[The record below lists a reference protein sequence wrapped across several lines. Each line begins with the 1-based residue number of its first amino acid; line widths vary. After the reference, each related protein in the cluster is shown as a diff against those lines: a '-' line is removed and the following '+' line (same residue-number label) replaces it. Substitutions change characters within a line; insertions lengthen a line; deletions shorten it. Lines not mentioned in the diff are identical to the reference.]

1 MTIAPAPI
9 ADTGSAG
16 ELGMVPASTRE
27 ARADEGLGMIRH
39 THAAAGRSTRA
50 VAATA
55 IAGLL
60 FGLATAPVQAQ
71 SSTATPAPAATP
83 AAPAA
88 KPAPDATPA
97 ATPAAPEAKPAAD
110 ATATPEAKPAAS
122 AADALIAK
130 GKYLVTAADCMPC
143 HTGPDGPDF
152 AGGLMLDTPFG
163 GISSPNITPDKAT
176 GIGSWTEEE
185 FYKALHL
192 GIGKDGEY
200 LYPAMPY
207 TSFTKITKDDVSAI
221 YAYLQSLEPVNA
233 PRKPNTLTFPFNV
246 REGLAA
252 WDLMYFTP
260 GTFVPDPKHSDQVNR
275 GAYLVE
281 GPGHCA
287 ECHTPRNLAGAMD
300 TSDMLGGGKLMGQPY
315 YAPDISGSLQDG
327 IGDWTVD
334 EIVDY
339 LHTGADKT
347 KGTVF
352 GPMADVVTHSL
363 SLLTD
368 DDVTAI
374 AVYLKQSKAESDTD
388 GKPLADRTTKAG
400 SEIYLNNCAQ
410 CHQSTGLGIQ
420 GAIPPLAGNDAVM
433 AGGPQD
439 VITAVLGGLPGQ
451 GAYGQMPAFGGQF
464 DDQQIADVANFV
476 RTNWGNDAS
485 ADATADMVK
494 RLRDQV
500 TPTGPASQAARGFGC
515 PAVSA
520 SGSQDAIPLPAQ
532 DIING
537 FAGVTDAEM
546 ANRVGEV
553 LRLVKAANPG
563 TQDADIIDE
572 MVAAYCPVVAAD
584 ADLTVAEKHA
594 RINTFLTE
602 VSSQLGEGQSTAAD
616 RILVQVPLSQD
627 VVNDVNAAAKA
638 ANEQPGAYLGKLIE
652 EQVKAPAAK

>member
-1 MTIAPAPI
+1 
-9 ADTGSAG
+9 
-16 ELGMVPASTRE
+16 
-27 ARADEGLGMIRH
+27 MIRH
-39 THAAAGRSTRA
+39 THAATGRSTRA

-60 FGLATAPVQAQ
+60 LGLATVPVQAQ

-88 KPAPDATPA
+88 KPAPEAAPA
-97 ATPAAPEAKPAAD
+97 ASA
-110 ATATPEAKPAAS
+110 AKPAAS

-176 GIGSWTEEE
+176 GIGTWTEEE

-207 TSFTKITKDDVSAI
+207 TSFTKITKDDVAAI

-287 ECHTPRNLAGAMD
+287 ECHTPRNVAGAMKN
-300 TSDMLGGGKLMGQPY
+300 SDMLGGGKLMGQPY

-334 EIVDY
+334 EIVEY

-363 SLLTD
+363 SLLTE

-374 AVYLKQSKAESDTD
+374 AVYLKQSKAEGDTD

-439 VITAVLGGLPGQ
+439 VITAVLGGLPGE

-464 DDQQIADVANFV
+464 DDQQIADVVNFV

-494 RLRDQV
+494 RLRGEV

-563 TQDADIIDE
+563 AQDADIVDE

-594 RINTFLTE
+594 RINTFLKE

-652 EQVKAPAAK
+652 DQVKAPAAK

>member
-1 MTIAPAPI
+1 
-9 ADTGSAG
+9 
-16 ELGMVPASTRE
+16 
-27 ARADEGLGMIRH
+27 MIRY

-50 VAATA
+50 VATTA

-60 FGLATAPVQAQ
+60 LGMATAPVLAQ
-71 SSTATPAPAATP
+71 SSTAAP

-88 KPAPDATPA
+88 DAAPA
-97 ATPAAPEAKPAAD
+97 AAPAAD
-110 ATATPEAKPAAS
+110 PAPAAKATPAAS

-130 GKYLVTAADCMPC
+130 GKYLVTAADCLPC
-143 HTGPDGPDF
+143 HTGPGAQDF
-152 AGGLMLDTPFG
+152 SGGLMLDTPFG

-176 GIGSWTEEE
+176 GIGSWSEEE
-185 FYKALHL
+185 FYKALHN
-192 GIGKDGEY
+192 GIGKDGDY

-233 PRKPNTLTFPFNV
+233 PRKPNTMTFPFNV

-260 GTFVPDPKHSDQVNR
+260 GTFVPNPKHSDQVNR

-300 TSDMLGGGKLMGQPY
+300 ASDMLGGGKLMGQPY

-327 IGDWTVD
+327 VGDWSVE

-363 SLLTD
+363 SKLTED
-368 DDVTAI
+368 DITAI
-374 AVYLKQSKAESDTD
+374 AVYLKQTKAESDTS
-388 GKPLADRTTKAG
+388 GKPEPDRTTKAG

-485 ADATADMVK
+485 ANATADMVK
-494 RLRDQV
+494 SLRAQV
-500 TPTGPASQAARGFGC
+500 TPKGPASEAARGFGC

-520 SGSQDAIPLPAQ
+520 SGSQDAIPLPAK
-532 DIING
+532 DIISG
-537 FAGVTDAEM
+537 FAGVTDSEM

-563 TQDADIIDE
+563 AQDATLIDE
-572 MVAAYCPVVAAD
+572 MVAVYCPVVAAD

-594 RINTFLTE
+594 RIDTFMTE
-602 VSSQLGEGQSTAAD
+602 VSTKLGVGQQSSAD
-616 RILVQVPLSQD
+616 KILMQVPLPQT
-627 VVNDVNAAAKA
+627 VVDEVNAAAKA

-652 EQVKAPAAK
+652 DQVKAPAAK

>member
-1 MTIAPAPI
+1 
-9 ADTGSAG
+9 
-16 ELGMVPASTRE
+16 
-27 ARADEGLGMIRH
+27 MIRH
-39 THAAAGRSTRA
+39 THAAAGRSKRA
-50 VAATA
+50 IAATA
-55 IAGLL
+55 LAGLL
-60 FGLATAPVQAQ
+60 FGMATAPVLAQ
-71 SSTATPAPAATP
+71 SSTATT

-88 KPAPDATPA
+88 KPAAEAAPA
-97 ATPAAPEAKPAAD
+97 ATPAVKPSAD
-110 ATATPEAKPAAS
+110 AAKATPEAKPAAS

-130 GKYLVTAADCMPC
+130 GKYLVTAADCLPC

-176 GIGSWTEEE
+176 GIGSWTEEA

-192 GIGKDGEY
+192 GIGNDGEY

-260 GTFVPDPKHSDQVNR
+260 GTFVPNPKHSDQVNR

-327 IGDWTVD
+327 IGDWSVD

-363 SLLTD
+363 SKLTD
-368 DDVTAI
+368 DDITAI
-374 AVYLKQSKAESDTD
+374 AVYLKQSKAEGDT
-388 GKPLADRTTKAG
+388 GKKLADHTTKAG
-400 SEIYLNNCAQ
+400 SEVYLNNCAQ

-439 VITAVLGGLPGQ
+439 VITAVLGGLPGE
-451 GAYGQMPAFGGQF
+451 GPYGQMPAFGGQF
-464 DDQQIADVANFV
+464 DDQQIADVVNFV
-476 RTNWGNDAS
+476 RTSWGNDAS

-494 RLRDQV
+494 SLRDQV
-500 TPTGPASQAARGFGC
+500 TPKGPASQAARGFGC

-520 SGSQDAIPLPAQ
+520 SGSQDAIPLPAK
-532 DIING
+532 DIISG
-537 FAGVTDAEM
+537 FADVTDAEM
-546 ANRVGEV
+546 GNRVGEV

-563 TQDADIIDE
+563 AQDADLIDE
-572 MVAAYCPVVAAD
+572 MVAVYCPVVAAD
-584 ADLTVAEKHA
+584 ADLTVSEKHA
-594 RINTFLTE
+594 RINTFLKE
-602 VSSQLGEGQSTAAD
+602 VGSQLGVGQQTSAD
-616 RILVQVPLSQD
+616 KILIQVPLSQD

-652 EQVKAPAAK
+652 DQVKAPAAK